1 MQATAGSDGRVL
13 FYDSAGFCSAG
24 ASGIVCPAAAQL
36 VAAPG
41 PAIRT
46 LHWEPGAV
54 HGTCLLN
61 QYIPYPMASNTCK
74 TLYYTLS
81 GIPYLMLVLA
91 PMRAAICMPRRGAGC
106 GGWQAPDFH
115 LSYQMT

>member
-46 LHWEPGAV
+46 LHWEPGALRGIC
-54 HGTCLLN
+54 HLT
-61 QYIPYPMASNTCK
+61 QFPF
-74 TLYYTLS
+74 LS
-81 GIPYLMLVLA
+81 LA
-91 PMRAAICMPRRGAGC
+91 LAAARAAKCELHQEPGAANVE
-106 GGWQAPDFH
+106 APDIILLYH
-115 LSYQMT
+115 IT